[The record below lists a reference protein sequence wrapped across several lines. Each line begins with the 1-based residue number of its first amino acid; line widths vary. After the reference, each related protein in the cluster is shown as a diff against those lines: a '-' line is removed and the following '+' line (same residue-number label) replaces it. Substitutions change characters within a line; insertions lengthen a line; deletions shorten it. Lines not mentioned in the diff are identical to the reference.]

1 MACFVLGDVSGH
13 DKCCVEK
20 PLLRRQTRYN
30 TAKPMLTCPS
40 VSNHACVLL
49 SSTKT
54 LGLFVAVDKA
64 DSFPKWAPWLSLTN
78 VLSSTFIFASHTNKT
93 KQNKLKKVSL
103 LKTWFHVVTACDTK
117 YINVYF
123 VAIIHSQFPNLAN
136 SEGNWSVFL
145 VILDQQLLF
154 SIAIPDLLLSSVS
167 GSQHTLLSQQTALRP
182 TSRIYWSLFGHLFT
196 SAAIFLPFSSHR

>member
-1 MACFVLGDVSGH
+1 MACFALGDVSGH

-20 PLLRRQTRYN
+20 TLLRRQTRYN

-54 LGLFVAVDKA
+54 LGSFVAMDKA
-64 DSFPKWAPWLSLTN
+64 DSFPKWAPRLSISHQRPLFHLHFRLTYKQD
-78 VLSSTFIFASHTNKT
+78 KT
-93 KQNKLKKVSL
+93 KQTQKVSL
-103 LKTWFHVVTACDTK
+103 LKIWFHVVTACDTK
-117 YINVYF
+117 YINVDF
-123 VAIIHSQFPNLAN
+123 VAIIHSQFPDLAN

-182 TSRIYWSLFGHLFT
+182 TSHIYWSLFRH
-196 SAAIFLPFSSHR
+196 